1 MEKFNKAKYTHSF
14 WGTVSFSNYLSQEL
28 GFNINTIDKVY
39 KILYFRYI
47 DEINHNS
54 ASDLYTWLE
63 TIDPSEI
70 KSLAA
75 LILLEK

>member
-14 WGTVSFSNYLSQEL
+14 WGTVSFSEYLSREL
-28 GFNINTIDKVY
+28 GFNVNTIDKVY

-47 DEINHNS
+47 DEINNTS

-63 TIDPSEI
+63 DIDPSEI
-70 KSLAA
+70 KSIATLVF
-75 LILLEK
+75 LEK